1 MIIVPQTLLIFVSL
15 LIFSGVMNFR
25 KSLQEAFSKK
35 ERAENL
41 LANLENLKKGGGID
55 ETQYTPMKNEYA
67 KTLNEANVEIGH
79 IKNTVSVELA
89 ARQRDLDV
97 YNQELKNLE
106 MRFKVG
112 ELTADSYQKTN
123 QRTRQKIEK
132 IEQKIAELKV
142 LVESKSSGEIG
153 GYIDISTKKGR
164 TGTAISLTDFF
175 SFASLQEVTS
185 SKGRLLAL
193 IGGILLVISVFLPW
207 ACVKT
212 YGFSACGS
220 AIGGWEGA
228 LGLLMGAIAIGS
240 TFLATGRIR
249 GIGHVL
255 PGVVGIIIVLSVAG
269 EVSQALSIA
278 TSTLGPFGEY
288 VEQMVSASIEA
299 GAYLGAIAGILM
311 IIGGIIELKEE

>member
-1 MIIVPQTLLIFVSL
+1 
-15 LIFSGVMNFR
+15 MNFR
-25 KSLQEAFSKK
+25 KALQEAFSKK
-35 ERAENL
+35 ERAERL
-41 LANLENLKKGGGID
+41 LANLDALKKDKAID
-55 ETQYTPMKNEYA
+55 ETQYTSMKNEYA
-67 KTLNEANVEIGH
+67 KTLNEANLEIGN
-79 IKNTVSVELA
+79 IKNTITVELA
-89 ARQRDLDV
+89 ARQRDLDIF
-97 YNQELKNLE
+97 NQELNNLE
-106 MRFKVG
+106 TRFKVG
-112 ELTADSYQKTN
+112 ELNADAYQKAN
-123 QRTRQKIEK
+123 QRARQKSQK
-132 IEQKIAELKV
+132 IEQKITELKGFAD
-142 LVESKSSGEIG
+142 SKSSMEVG

-164 TGTAISLTDFF
+164 AGTAISLTDFF

-269 EVSQALSIA
+269 EVSQALSVA

-288 VEQMVSASIEA
+288 VEEMVSASIEV
-299 GAYLGAIAGILM
+299 GVYLSAIAAILM